1 MIQTLQL
8 LLTLTLLVFVHEL
21 GHFMWAK
28 IFGTRVDKFYL
39 FFNPWFSLYK
49 RKVGETEYGIGW
61 LPLGGYCKI
70 AGMVDESMDTESLGS
85 EPQPWEYRNKPLYQR
100 MLIITGGVINNF
112 IMAVIIY
119 AAISFTW
126 GKTTLPLQ
134 NLEYGIY
141 CDSVALNMGL
151 QNGDKILQ
159 VNDKVP
165 ATLGEAVSMILL
177 DKSDKI
183 IVDRNGRT
191 VEVPIPEGIGEQI
204 IANQQSFFITEY
216 VPFIIDSIMP
226 NTPAEKA
233 KLRVNDRIIAVDSIK
248 TPAFY
253 DFVKTISQ
261 YKNKEIELTVLRHGY
276 EEKIPIAI
284 SPEGKIGA
292 WTKSAYDLFELKT
305 ETYTLLQSIPEGIK
319 MGANTLVFYVK
330 QFKLVFT
337 KEGSKQVGS
346 FVSMG
351 KLYDETWNW
360 RSFWSLAALF
370 SVILAFMN
378 ILPIPG
384 LDGGHLLFLLYE
396 LVARKKPSDSFLEKA
411 QMIGM
416 AIIFAIFF
424 YALVMDFGR
433 L

>member
-1 MIQTLQL
+1 MMQTIQL
-8 LLTLTLLVFVHEL
+8 LVTLTLLVFVHEL

-28 IFGTRVDKFYL
+28 IFGVRVDKFYL

-70 AGMVDESMDTESLGS
+70 AGMVDESMDTESLNS
-85 EPQPWEYRNKPLYQR
+85 EPQPWEYRSRPLYQR

-112 IMAVIIY
+112 ITAILIY

-183 IVDRNGRT
+183 VVDRNGRT

-226 NTPAEKA
+226 NTPAEKS

-261 YKNKEIELTVLRHGY
+261 YKNKEVELTVSRHGY
-276 EEKIPIAI
+276 EEKIPITI

-305 ETYTLLQSIPEGIK
+305 ENYTLLQSIPEGIK
-319 MGANTLVFYVK
+319 MGANTLVFYIK

-337 KEGSKQVGS
+337 KEGSKQVGN

-396 LVARKKPSDSFLEKA
+396 LVARKKPSDSFLENA
-411 QMIGM
+411 QLIGM

-424 YALVMDFGR
+424 YALVMDFTR

>member
-28 IFGTRVDKFYL
+28 IFGARVDKFYL
-39 FFNPWFSLYK
+39 FFNPFFSIFK
-49 RKVGETEYGIGW
+49 FRKGETEYGIGW
-61 LPLGGYCKI
+61 VPLGGYCKI
-70 AGMVDESMDTESLGS
+70 AGMVDESMDTDSLQS
-85 EPQPWEYRNKPLYQR
+85 EPQPWEYRSKPLWQR

-112 IMAVIIY
+112 IAAIVIY

-126 GKTTLPLQ
+126 GKTYLPLQ

-141 CDSVALNMGL
+141 CDSTALSMGL

-159 VNDKVP
+159 VDETTPK
-165 ATLGEAVSMILL
+165 TLADAFSMILL
-177 DKSDKI
+177 DDAEKV

-191 VEVPIPEGIGEQI
+191 VEVAIPEGIGKKI
-204 IANQQSFFITEY
+204 ISNPNSYFITEF

-226 NTPAEKA
+226 GTPADKST
-233 KLRVNDRIIAVDSIK
+233 LRVGDKIVAIDSIA
-248 TPAFY
+248 TPAFI
-253 DFVKTISQ
+253 DFLQTVPKFKGKSVQ
-261 YKNKEIELTVLRHGY
+261 LTVVRHGY
-276 EEKIPIAI
+276 EEKIPITI
-284 SPEGKIGA
+284 SDEGKIGA
-292 WTKSAYDLFELKT
+292 WSTPAQKLFDVKT
-305 ETYTLLQSIPEGIK
+305 ETFSLLQSIPEGIK
-319 MGANTLVFYVK
+319 MGVNTMVFYVK

-337 KEGSKQVGS
+337 KEGSQQIGS

-351 KLYDETWNW
+351 KLYDDTWNW

-384 LDGGHLLFLLYE
+384 LDGGHFLFLLYE
-396 LVARKKPSDSFLEKA
+396 LVTRKKPSESFLENA

-416 AIIFAIFF
+416 AIIFAIFL
-424 YALVMDFGR
+424 YALFLDFSR
-433 L
+433 F

>member
-1 MIQTLQL
+1 MMQTIQL
-8 LLTLTLLVFVHEL
+8 LVTLTLLVFVHEL

-28 IFGTRVDKFYL
+28 IFGVRVDKFYL

-70 AGMVDESMDTESLGS
+70 AGMVDESMDTESLNS
-85 EPQPWEYRNKPLYQR
+85 EPQPWEYRSRPLYQR

-112 IMAVIIY
+112 ITAILIY

-183 IVDRNGRT
+183 VVDRNGRT

-226 NTPAEKA
+226 NTPAEKS

-261 YKNKEIELTVLRHGY
+261 YKNKEVELTVSRHGY
-276 EEKIPIAI
+276 EEKIPITI

-292 WTKSAYDLFELKT
+292 WTKTAYDLFELKT
-305 ETYTLLQSIPEGIK
+305 ENYTLLQSIPEGIK
-319 MGANTLVFYVK
+319 MGANTLVFYIK

-396 LVARKKPSDSFLEKA
+396 LVARKKPSDSFLENA
-411 QMIGM
+411 QLIGM

-424 YALVMDFGR
+424 YALVMDFTR

>member
-1 MIQTLQL
+1 MMQTIQL
-8 LLTLTLLVFVHEL
+8 LVTLTLLVFVHEL
-21 GHFMWAK
+21 GHFMWSK
-28 IFGTRVDKFYL
+28 IFGVRVDKFYL

-70 AGMVDESMDTESLGS
+70 AGMVDESMDTESLNS
-85 EPQPWEYRNKPLYQR
+85 EPQPWEYRSRPLYQR

-112 IMAVIIY
+112 ITAILIY

-183 IVDRNGRT
+183 VVDRNGRT

-204 IANQQSFFITEY
+204 IANQQSFFITEN

-226 NTPAEKA
+226 NTPAEKS
-233 KLRVNDRIIAVDSIK
+233 KLRVNDRITAVDSIK

-261 YKNKEIELTVLRHGY
+261 YKNKEVELTVLRHGY
-276 EEKIPIAI
+276 EEKIPITI

-305 ETYTLLQSIPEGIK
+305 ENYTLLQSIPEGIK
-319 MGANTLVFYVK
+319 MGANTLVFYIK

-396 LVARKKPSDSFLEKA
+396 LVARKKPSDSFLENA
-411 QMIGM
+411 QLIGM

-424 YALVMDFGR
+424 YALVMDFTR

>member
-1 MIQTLQL
+1 MIQTIQL

-28 IFGTRVDKFYL
+28 IFGARVDKFYL
-39 FFNPWFSLYK
+39 FFNPFFSLFK
-49 RKVGETEYGIGW
+49 FRKGETEYGIGW
-61 LPLGGYCKI
+61 IPLGGYCKI
-70 AGMVDESMDTESLGS
+70 AGMVDESMDTEALNS
-85 EPQPWEYRNKPLYQR
+85 EPKPWEYRSKPLWQR

-112 IMAVIIY
+112 IAAILIY

-126 GKTTLPLQ
+126 GKTYLPLQ

-141 CDSVALNMGL
+141 CDSTALSMGL

-159 VNDKVP
+159 VDDKTP
-165 ATLGEAVSMILL
+165 KTLADAFSMILL
-177 DKSDKI
+177 DDAQKVV
-183 IVDRNGRT
+183 VDRNGRT
-191 VEVPIPEGIGEQI
+191 VEVAIPEGIGKKI
-204 IANQQSFFITEY
+204 IAKPNSFFMTEFI
-216 VPFIIDSIMP
+216 PFIIDSIMP
-226 NTPAEKA
+226 GTPADKSS
-233 KLRVNDRIIAVDSIK
+233 LRAGDKIVAIDSIP
-248 TPAFY
+248 TPAFP
-253 DFVKTISQ
+253 DFLQTVQQFKGKAVQ
-261 YKNKEIELTVLRHGY
+261 LTVVRHGY
-276 EEKIPIAI
+276 EEKIPITI
-284 SPEGKIGA
+284 SEEGKIGA
-292 WTKSAYDLFELKT
+292 WTKPAHEIFEVKT
-305 ETYTLLQSIPEGIK
+305 ETFSVLQSIPEGIK
-319 MGANTLVFYVK
+319 MGANTLVFYIK

-396 LVARKKPSDSFLEKA
+396 LVARKKPSDSFLENA

-416 AIIFAIFF
+416 ALIFAIFF
-424 YALVMDFGR
+424 YALFLDFSR

>member
-1 MIQTLQL
+1 MMQTIQL
-8 LLTLTLLVFVHEL
+8 LVTLTLLVFVHEL

-28 IFGTRVDKFYL
+28 IFGVRVDKFYL

-70 AGMVDESMDTESLGS
+70 AGMVDESMDTESLNS
-85 EPQPWEYRNKPLYQR
+85 EPQPWEYRSRPLYQR

-112 IMAVIIY
+112 ITAILIY

-183 IVDRNGRT
+183 VVDRNGRI

-204 IANQQSFFITEY
+204 IANQQSFFITEN

-226 NTPAEKA
+226 NTPAEKS

-261 YKNKEIELTVLRHGY
+261 YKNKEVELTVSRHGY
-276 EEKIPIAI
+276 EEKIPITI

-305 ETYTLLQSIPEGIK
+305 ENYTLLQSIPEGIK
-319 MGANTLVFYVK
+319 MGANTLVFYIK

-396 LVARKKPSDSFLEKA
+396 LVARKKPSDSFLENA
-411 QMIGM
+411 QLIGM

-424 YALVMDFGR
+424 YALVMDFTR

>member
-28 IFGTRVDKFYL
+28 IFGARVDKFYL

-70 AGMVDESMDTESLGS
+70 AGMVDESMDTESLNS
-85 EPQPWEYRNKPLYQR
+85 EPQPWEYRSKPLYQR

-141 CDSVALNMGL
+141 CDSIALNMGL

-183 IVDRNGRT
+183 VVDRNGRT

-226 NTPAEKA
+226 NTPAEKS

-276 EEKIPIAI
+276 EEKIPITI

>member
-1 MIQTLQL
+1 MMQTIQL
-8 LLTLTLLVFVHEL
+8 LVTLTLLVFVHEL

-28 IFGTRVDKFYL
+28 IFGVRVDKFYL

-70 AGMVDESMDTESLGS
+70 AGMVDESMDTESLNS
-85 EPQPWEYRNKPLYQR
+85 EPQPWEYRSRPLYQR

-112 IMAVIIY
+112 ITAILIY
-119 AAISFTW
+119 AVISFTW

-183 IVDRNGRT
+183 VVDRNGRT

-204 IANQQSFFITEY
+204 IANQQSFFITEN

-226 NTPAEKA
+226 NTPAEKS

-261 YKNKEIELTVLRHGY
+261 YKNKEVELTVSRHGY
-276 EEKIPIAI
+276 EEKIPITI

-305 ETYTLLQSIPEGIK
+305 ENYTLLQSIPEGIK
-319 MGANTLVFYVK
+319 MGANTLVFYIK

-396 LVARKKPSDSFLEKA
+396 LVARKKPSDSFLENA

-424 YALVMDFGR
+424 YALVMDFTR

>member
-1 MIQTLQL
+1 MMQTIQL
-8 LLTLTLLVFVHEL
+8 LVTLTLLVFVHEL

-28 IFGTRVDKFYL
+28 IFGVRVDKFYL

-70 AGMVDESMDTESLGS
+70 AGMVDESMDTESLNS
-85 EPQPWEYRNKPLYQR
+85 EPQPWEYRSRPLYQR

-112 IMAVIIY
+112 ITAILIY

-183 IVDRNGRT
+183 VVDRNGRT

-204 IANQQSFFITEY
+204 IANQQSFFITEN

-226 NTPAEKA
+226 NTPAEKS

-261 YKNKEIELTVLRHGY
+261 YKNKEVELTVSRHGY
-276 EEKIPIAI
+276 EEKIPITI

-305 ETYTLLQSIPEGIK
+305 ENYTLLQSIPEGIK
-319 MGANTLVFYVK
+319 MGANTLVFYIK

-396 LVARKKPSDSFLEKA
+396 LVARKKPSDSFLENA

-424 YALVMDFGR
+424 YALVMDFTR